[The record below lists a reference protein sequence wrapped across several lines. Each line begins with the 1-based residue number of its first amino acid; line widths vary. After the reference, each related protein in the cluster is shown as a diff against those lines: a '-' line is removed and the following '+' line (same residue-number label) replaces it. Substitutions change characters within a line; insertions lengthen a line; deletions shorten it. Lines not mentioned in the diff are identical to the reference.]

1 MSDNTRLA
9 AVLQVHLEFA
19 ENQAE
24 RIFALAPRIE
34 NPKAKQACLD
44 LAKEAETEVAQIRER
59 IREFQGDE

>member
-1 MSDNTRLA
+1 MRDNTRIV

-24 RIFALAPRIE
+24 RLFALAPHIE
-34 NPKAKQACLD
+34 YLKAKQACLD

-59 IREFQGDE
+59 LRELQGDA